1 MTELPKGLSDSQRGN
16 VLFRMR
22 TQVDVCKVVRIDTA
36 LLGTS
41 CLTVRRGKP
50 VSQKD
55 LKLTSSYASRLYIN
69 THHSIY
75 EEQTS
80 MIDSVAQQ
88 I

>member
-1 MTELPKGLSDSQRGN
+1 MSDSQRGN
-16 VLFRMR
+16 VLFRMG
-22 TQVDVCKVVRIDTA
+22 TQFDVCKVVRIDTA
-36 LLGTS
+36 LLG
-41 CLTVRRGKP
+41 LMVRRGKP

-69 THHSIY
+69 THLSIY